1 MRVLVVTPYLPHSRV
16 GHGGG
21 TAVRSLV
28 GELARLHDVRVVSL
42 VRPGEASL
50 VPDVANLG
58 VGVSEIPFLDQ
69 QARGWQRAALMA
81 QRIPAAGRA
90 LAGRY
95 PYYVAKY
102 GAPGLMSAIVAEVRG
117 FGPDVVQF
125 EYLQM
130 ALPLRELR
138 RLRDD
143 GNLGGQRLRFV
154 LNSHELSS
162 LPRRRRAAATRNDLL
177 RAWLHAAAGAWER
190 LQIDATHWADATLCV
205 TAQDHDLLAALGGVN
220 LHTLPLG
227 VDTRDV
233 EYRPVAAPPRRAL
246 FLGSFQH
253 PPNRSAARMLV
264 EVIWPRLRP
273 QLPGWEL
280 ILAGPG
286 SDTFLAGLPES
297 ADDVRGL
304 GYVDDLGELFASC
317 RLFLAPLTEGGGI
330 KIKILEAMGRGLPV
344 VTTPIGAEGITSAAD
359 ETLWLA
365 PDITA
370 FPGLAVAAA
379 TQPDE
384 AARRAERARRLIEA
398 DFSWAAIA
406 GRLTEIYRR
415 I

>member
-1 MRVLVVTPYLPHSRV
+1 VKILVVTPYLPHSRV

-21 TAVRSLV
+21 TAVRCLV

-42 VRPGEASL
+42 VRPGEATL
-50 VPDVANLG
+50 VPDVEKLG
-58 VGVSEIPFLDQ
+58 VGVATIPFLDQ
-69 QARGWQRAALMA
+69 KARGWQRAALFA
-81 QRIPAAGRA
+81 HRVPAAGRA

-102 GAPGLMSAIVAEVRG
+102 GPPSLLHGIVAEVKR
-117 FGPDVVQF
+117 FSPDIVQL

-130 ALPLRELR
+130 ALALRELR
-138 RLRDD
+138 RQRDG
-143 GNLGGQRLRFV
+143 GNLGGQRPRFV

-162 LPRRRRAAATRNDLL
+162 LPRRRRAAVARNRLL
-177 RAWLHAAAGAWER
+177 RAWLVAAAGAWER

-205 TAQDHDLLAALGGVN
+205 TPQDHALLASHGGVN
-220 LHTLPLG
+220 LYTLPLG

-233 EYRPVAAPPRRAL
+233 AYRAPAAARSRAL

-253 PPNRSAARMLV
+253 PPNRSAARILV
-264 EVIWPRLRP
+264 DVVWPQLRR

-280 ILAGPG
+280 VLAGPG
-286 SDTFLAGLPES
+286 SDAFVAEMPVP
-297 ADDVRGL
+297 AADVRGL
-304 GYVDDLGELFASC
+304 GYVDDLGDLFASC
-317 RLFLAPLTEGGGI
+317 RMFLAPLTEGGGI

-365 PDITA
+365 PDIAA
-370 FPGLAVAAA
+370 FPALAVAAA
-379 TQPDE
+379 MQPDE
-384 AARRAERARRLIEA
+384 ATRRAELARRLIETN
-398 DFSWAAIA
+398 FSWTAIA
-406 GRLTEIYRR
+406 GRLTEIYQG